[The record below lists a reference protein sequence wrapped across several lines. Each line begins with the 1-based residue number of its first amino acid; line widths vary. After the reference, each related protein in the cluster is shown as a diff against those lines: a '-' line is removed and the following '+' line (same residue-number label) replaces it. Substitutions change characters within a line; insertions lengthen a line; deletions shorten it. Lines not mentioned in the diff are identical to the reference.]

1 MGTFWILWE
10 LTIPL
15 TILIIGAYLA
25 LCIRIHE
32 NLSNG
37 RFRKHFQTTNIIGKI
52 FMVILFILYIPV
64 YIILVILGIYRWD

>member
-1 MGTFWILWE
+1 MSTFWVLWE

-15 TILIIGAYLA
+15 TILTIGAYLTM
-25 LCIRIHE
+25 CIRIHE

-37 RFRKHFQTTNIIGKI
+37 KFRKYFQTTNIIGKI

-64 YIILVILGIYRWD
+64 YIILVILGIYRWN